1 MGEKNAI
8 LLHAGQ
14 TTSGGSCQVLEMDKQ
29 LTFNKVQPQNKGF
42 ENCDLEI
49 SKWGTGFL
57 NLKKSRSRI
66 R

>member
-29 LTFNKVQPQNKGF
+29 LTFNRVQPQNKGF

-49 SKWGTGFL
+49 SK
-57 NLKKSRSRI
+57 
-66 R
+66 